1 MSLLLVPLCI
11 ALFIATISYLLFF
24 RAARRDATPTPPP
37 ALVVRG
43 VLYSVAGVVMALAFY
58 PFGPWFRRRCRPCPF
73 PCRTGAGDRHHGEAP
88 CAGRDSAPAPRP
100 DGPPDAPSNVPP
112 DVSPNVPPVLPPTL
126 PPVLLI
132 HGLYHNVTA
141 WTLYRRWL
149 MAAGFTRVYCHG
161 YSSWHTGFGLL
172 VDELDES
179 VRDLVAAHPG
189 ERPLLMGHSL
199 GGLLIRGWLA
209 DAANQQL
216 VAGAVTLGTP
226 HQGSTLARLGAGRLA
241 RSLTYRGALIRELEA
256 TEAPSDVP
264 CVALY
269 SPIDNMVVPQ
279 EGLHVT
285 TPGWTLRASPA
296 VSHIW
301 MLWDRGT
308 ARLAI
313 ESLRELAA
321 RHAER
326 ERGHKACGHP
336 ASGHPASGHIAS
348 GHPASGHTTASHTG
362 PGEPPCADAAPKQ
375 AAAPRNADVEN
386 PGYSRA

>member
-1 MSLLLVPLCI
+1 MSFLLAPLGV
-11 ALFIATISYLLFF
+11 ALMVAAISYLLFF
-24 RAARRDATPTPPP
+24 RAARRDAAPTPP
-37 ALVVRG
+37 ASLVFRG
-43 VLYSVAGVVMALAFY
+43 VAYSVAGVALALALY
-58 PFGPWFRRRCRPCPF
+58 PFGPWIRRRCRPRPF
-73 PCRTGAGDRHHGEAP
+73 PCPAKPQAES
-88 CAGRDSAPAPRP
+88 AGRPSSADRIL
-100 DGPPDAPSNVPP
+100 S
-112 DVSPNVPPVLPPTL
+112 LPPAL
-126 PPVLLI
+126 PPVLLV

-149 MAAGFTRVYCHG
+149 TAAGFTRVYCHG
-161 YSSWHTGFGLL
+161 YSSWRTDFGLL
-172 VDELDES
+172 VDELDEA

-209 DAANQQL
+209 EAANQHL

-226 HQGSTLARLGAGRLA
+226 HQGSCLARLGAGRLA
-241 RSLTYRGALIRELEA
+241 RSLAFRGALIRNLEA
-256 TEAPSDVP
+256 SEAPAEIP

-301 MLWDRGT
+301 MLWDKGT

-313 ESLRELAA
+313 ESLRQLAA
-321 RHAER
+321 RQTARKQECAAEDERVDGSNVVCPCCASPADGAAGHPEKMREARNDDGAER
-326 ERGHKACGHP
+326 A
-336 ASGHPASGHIAS
+336 
-348 GHPASGHTTASHTG
+348 
-362 PGEPPCADAAPKQ
+362 ADRK
-375 AAAPRNADVEN
+375 D

>member
-11 ALFIATISYLLFF
+11 ALTIAIISYLLFF
-24 RAARRDATPTPPP
+24 RAARRDAAPTPPP
-37 ALVVRG
+37 ALVARG
-43 VLYSVAGVVMALAFY
+43 VVYSVAGVALALAFY
-58 PFGPWFRRRCRPCPF
+58 PFGPWFRQRCRPCPH
-73 PCRTGAGDRHHGEAP
+73 PRQAAPRDERHGGAP
-88 CAGRDSAPAPRP
+88 CSGHAPASSPRP
-100 DGPPDAPSNVPP
+100 KLPPDM
-112 DVSPNVPPVLPPTL
+112 
-126 PPVLLI
+126 PPVLLV

-161 YSSWHTGFGLL
+161 YSSWHTEFGLL
-172 VDELDES
+172 VDELDEA
-179 VRDLVAAHPG
+179 VRDLLAAHPG

-241 RSLTYRGALIRELEA
+241 RSLTFRGALIRELEA

-279 EGLHVT
+279 EGLHVI
-285 TPGWTLRASPA
+285 TPGWTLRTSPA

-308 ARLAI
+308 AQLAI
-313 ESLRELAA
+313 ESLRGLAA
-321 RHAER
+321 RHAAREQER
-326 ERGHKACGHP
+326 CTGGHLAPGHP
-336 ASGHPASGHIAS
+336 APSQ
-348 GHPASGHTTASHTG
+348 
-362 PGEPPCADAAPKQ
+362 AAPSQ
-375 AAAPRNADVEN
+375 AAPGHAVPDEATCTGNALEST
-386 PGYSRA
+386 G

>member
-11 ALFIATISYLLFF
+11 SLIIALLIAINSYLLFF
-24 RAARRDATPTPPP
+24 RAARRDAAPTPPA
-37 ALVVRG
+37 ALVARG
-43 VLYSVAGVVMALAFY
+43 VAYSVAGVALAMVLY

-73 PCRTGAGDRHHGEAP
+73 PRRAAPQVGNHDGSP
-88 CAGRDSAPAPRP
+88 CAGRAPVAAPCP
-100 DGPPDAPSNVPP
+100 K
-112 DVSPNVPPVLPPTL
+112 L

-149 MAAGFTRVYCHG
+149 MQAGFTRVYCHG
-161 YSSWHTGFGLL
+161 YSSWHTEFGLL
-172 VDELDES
+172 VDELDET
-179 VRDLVAAHPG
+179 VRDLLAAYPD

-209 DAANQQL
+209 DSANQQL

-241 RSLTYRGALIRELEA
+241 RSLAFRGALIRELEA

-301 MLWDRGT
+301 MLWDRNT

-321 RHAER
+321 RNAAR
-326 ERGHKACGHP
+326 ERDCAAEDRREHGSEACPNRAAHTPEAAGHSEKVQQARNGDGTECAADRKA
-336 ASGHPASGHIAS
+336 S
-348 GHPASGHTTASHTG
+348 
-362 PGEPPCADAAPKQ
+362 
-375 AAAPRNADVEN
+375 
-386 PGYSRA
+386 GYSRA

>member
-11 ALFIATISYLLFF
+11 ALTIAVISYLLFF
-24 RAARRDATPTPPP
+24 RAARRDTAPTPP
-37 ALVVRG
+37 ASLVVRG
-43 VLYSVAGVVMALAFY
+43 VMYSVVGGALALALY

-73 PCRTGAGDRHHGEAP
+73 PRRAAPEGRPRAEAP
-88 CAGRDSAPAPRP
+88 CAGPT
-100 DGPPDAPSNVPP
+100 DAPSPL
-112 DVSPNVPPVLPPTL
+112 PNLPQER

-149 MAAGFTRVYCHG
+149 NEAGFTRVYCHG

-172 VDELDES
+172 VDELDETM
-179 VRDLVAAHPG
+179 RDLLAAHPG
-189 ERPLLMGHSL
+189 EKPLLVGHSL

-241 RSLTYRGALIRELEA
+241 RSLTFRGALIRELEA

-285 TPGWTLRASPA
+285 TPGWTTRASPA

-301 MLWDRGT
+301 MLWDRAT

-313 ESLRELAA
+313 ESLRELAD
-321 RHAER
+321 RHTAR
-326 ERGHKACGHP
+326 ERQRRACGDP
-336 ASGHPASGHIAS
+336 ASGQIASGHTASGHAASGHIMPD
-348 GHPASGHTTASHTG
+348 GT
-362 PGEPPCADAAPKQ
+362 PCAATTPEQ
-375 AAAPRNADVEN
+375 AAGSKNAKQEN